1 MSLSRLSG
9 VIIRKEMKNSTR
21 LKKIASEPCSSIFPV
36 LMSISV
42 QPPYSFR
49 QQRALTSGEACSGSS
64 NRCANQ
70 NTGLPLRNKQGGMET
85 DISYLVQVSRITLYS
100 WWSRSAAGSSS
111 STTALS
117 LWRVSER
124 FSSGERER
132 SRTGAWRCCSDFGS
146 FRLTRSW
153 NAGLAIGSG
162 TLYVTSI
169 CSRKGKEKEYSS

>member
-1 MSLSRLSG
+1 MSKQR
-9 VIIRKEMKNSTR
+9 R
-21 LKKIASEPCSSIFPV
+21 SIFPV
-36 LMSISV
+36 LTNISV
-42 QPPYSFR
+42 QLPYSFR
-49 QQRALTSGEACSGSS
+49 QQRVLTSGKACNGRTNQS
-64 NRCANQ
+64 ANP
-70 NTGLPLRNKQGGMET
+70 NTGLSLRNKQGGMET
-85 DISYLVQVSRITLYS
+85 DISYLVHVSRITLYS

-117 LWRVSER
+117 LWKVSER

-169 CSRKGKEKEYSS
+169 CSRKGKEKGS